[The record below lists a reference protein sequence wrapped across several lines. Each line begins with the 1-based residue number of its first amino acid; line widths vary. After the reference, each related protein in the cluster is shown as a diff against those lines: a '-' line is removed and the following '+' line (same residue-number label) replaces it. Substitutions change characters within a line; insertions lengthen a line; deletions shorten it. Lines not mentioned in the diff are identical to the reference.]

1 MLVAMSV
8 VLVAC
13 TYVPFERDRPTE
25 LALAKTDTLISSVVS
40 RKLVSNSGSEIVM
53 VPLADGNDALA
64 ARFRMIENAERS
76 IDIKTFLIK
85 PDIAGTLFWLELYNA
100 AERGVKIRL
109 IYDDVF
115 TSASDEDIA
124 TLDAHPNVEIR
135 TFNPLSRNSTT
146 VGNFIFD
153 FARVNRRMHNKAMIV
168 DGAMAI
174 IGGRNIADEYYQ
186 IRTSN
191 EFADFDLLVGGEPIS
206 ELSKAFDLYW
216 NDEWAVPIARLY
228 DGEDTSLTEAVKRFN
243 QRAESDEVLIYQRA
257 MDSRFIADL
266 KAGRVRTFRGEA
278 RVIVDNPEKLR
289 NPPGKGPFTIGNS
302 YYNTLLGAKSEVL
315 VITPYFVPEDYGARV
330 FEDLKARGVRVRIM
344 TNSLAAN
351 NHAYVHGGY
360 APYRSRL
367 LDAGV
372 EILEVRTDAPELIV
386 GSDTP
391 LVLHTKLAIIDR
403 DTLFVSS
410 TNVDP
415 RSIRQNTE
423 VGMVIKS
430 PQLANNILTRF
441 DTLAPDYAF
450 NVIKGEGG
458 DLEWRYGGQS
468 GVEIFRSEPG
478 ATAWSK
484 FVAKVAEWL
493 PVEPLL

>member
-1 MLVAMSV
+1 
-8 VLVAC
+8 
-13 TYVPFERDRPTE
+13 
-25 LALAKTDTLISSVVS
+25 
-40 RKLVSNSGSEIVM
+40 M
-53 VPLADGNDALA
+53 VPLPDGNDALA
-64 ARFRMIENAERS
+64 ARFRMIEYAERS

-115 TSASDEDIA
+115 TSASDKDIA
-124 TLDAHPNVEIR
+124 MLDAHPNVEIR

-146 VGNFIFD
+146 AGNFILD

-186 IRTSN
+186 IQTSN
-191 EFADFDLLVGGEPIS
+191 EFADFDLLVGGQPVG
-206 ELSKAFDLYW
+206 ELSDAFDLYW
-216 NDEWAVPIARLY
+216 NDEWAVPLARFY
-228 DGEDTSLTEAVKRFN
+228 EGDDTTLAEAVKRFD
-243 QRAESDEVLIYQRA
+243 RKAESYEVSIYQRA
-257 MDSRFIADL
+257 MDSRFISDL
-266 KAGRVRTFRGEA
+266 EAGRIRTFRGKA
-278 RVIVDNPEKLR
+278 RVVVDKPEKLR
-289 NPPGKGPFTIGNS
+289 NPPEKGPFVIGNS

-315 VITPYFVPEDYGARV
+315 VITPYFVPEDYGARI
-330 FEDLKARGVRVRIM
+330 FEELEARGVRVRVM

-372 EILEVRTDAPELIV
+372 EILEVRADAPKLVV

-391 LVLHTKLAIIDR
+391 LVLHTKLAIVDR
-403 DTLFVSS
+403 KTLFVSS

-423 VGMVIKS
+423 VGMIIES
-430 PQLANNILTRF
+430 PQLADNILTRF
-441 DTLAPDYAF
+441 DRLAPDYAF
-450 NVIKGEGG
+450 KVVKRGNG
-458 DLEWRYGGQS
+458 DIEWRYDGQS
-468 GVEIFRSEPG
+468 GPEVFRSEPG
-478 ATAWSK
+478 ASAWRK
-484 FVAKVAEWL
+484 FVAKVAQWL
-493 PVEPLL
+493 PVEPQL